1 MNRLLA
7 IAAIA
12 AMNVSLAA
20 PAALAQGGTTGVQTC
35 PPGTKACV
43 APTSTQPK
51 AAQTKAAPAQVA
63 KPKQA
68 PKPGASARD
77 GHPFQQAAKSRF
89 PAPPKGQQYRVVQ
102 DNLVLVDSKT
112 MTIVKV
118 LGLLDTLT
126 R

>member
-20 PAALAQGGTTGVQTC
+20 PAALAQGSGANVQPC

-43 APTSTQPK
+43 APTSAQP
-51 AAQTKAAPAQVA
+51 KAAPAQIV

-68 PKPGASARD
+68 PKPGASGRD

>member
-20 PAALAQGGTTGVQTC
+20 PAALAQGSGAQVQPC
-35 PPGTKACV
+35 PAGTKACV
-43 APTSTQPK
+43 APIGTPPK
-51 AAQTKAAPAQVA
+51 ATPAQVVP
-63 KPKQA
+63 PKHA
-68 PKPGASARD
+68 PKPGASGRD
-77 GHPFQQAAKSRF
+77 GHPFQRAANSRF

>member
-7 IAAIA
+7 IATIA
-12 AMNVSLAA
+12 AMNVTLAA
-20 PAALAQGGTTGVQTC
+20 PLVLAESAPRCDPATR
-35 PPGTKACV
+35 ACA
-43 APTSTQPK
+43 APTSAQPK
-51 AAQTKAAPAQVA
+51 A
-63 KPKQA
+63 
-68 PKPGASARD
+68 PGKTPHPGESART
-77 GHPFQQAAKSRF
+77 GRPFQQAAKSRF
-89 PAPPKGQQYRVVQ
+89 PTPPAGQQYRVVQ